1 MASKFQNRLVGTIV
15 LVAVGV
21 IVLPIIFDGDKKY
34 NENQFA
40 SIPLVSKLGD
50 EENIDSIP
58 PLTQN
63 MPSTPPEGAAEA
75 MQTQNQS
82 QEQSGTDI
90 LSGTVLS
97 GNTVPSKNS
106 VPPEIAPVTPPP
118 AVIPKDLRNTGKTES
133 PAQQKVENNSQNK
146 SEPRSVTKPEAKPKP
161 VEQAPQAVAYVVQL
175 GALKNA
181 DSVNEIV
188 AKLRLFGHQVY
199 TSPASPIQGQLTRIY
214 VGPNASK
221 QKLESI
227 LSELKEISGL
237 QGQVKG
243 YKP

>member
-15 LVAVGV
+15 LVAVGI
-21 IVLPIIFDGDKKY
+21 IVLPMIFDGDKKY

-58 PLTQN
+58 PLTQS

-90 LSGTVLS
+90 LSGA
-97 GNTVPSKNS
+97 VPS
-106 VPPEIAPVTPPP
+106 ETAPVTQPP
-118 AVIPKDLRNTGKTES
+118 VLTPKDLRETGKTES
-133 PAQQKVENNSQNK
+133 PVQPKVENNPQAKAES
-146 SEPRSVTKPEAKPKP
+146 RSATKPEAKSETKSEAKPKLA
-161 VEQAPQAVAYVVQL
+161 EQAPQASAYVVQL

-181 DSVNEIV
+181 DKVNEIV
-188 AKLRLFGHQVY
+188 AKLRLSGHQVY
-199 TSPASPIQGQLTRIY
+199 TAPASPVQGQLTRIY
-214 VGPNASK
+214 VGPNASR

-227 LSELKEISGL
+227 LSELREITGL
-237 QGQVKG
+237 QGQVKS